1 MTSAIRETMR
11 FILNGWVTE
20 LAFQLNVSQN
30 ELLDRGISATA
41 FSGGSLEIVFPDG
54 SRSSFE
60 FAFYLDSFE
69 RDAIAVFTEHCGY
82 HIYPRYGLEIK
93 TIER

>member
-20 LAFQLNVSQN
+20 LAFHLTVSQN

-41 FSGGSLEIVFPDG
+41 FPRGSLEIVFPDG

-60 FAFYLDSFE
+60 FAFYLDSLE
-69 RDAIAVFTEHCGY
+69 RNAIAVFTEHCGY
-82 HIYPRYGLEIK
+82 HVYPRYGLAIK
-93 TIER
+93 TTER